1 MNFDYTLYLVT
12 DRQLM
17 SCDSLTEAVEQ
28 AILGG
33 CTMIQ
38 LREKE
43 LSSLEFYNQAVAV
56 KQVTDK
62 YHIPLIIN
70 DRIDIAMAVQATGV
84 HIGQHDLPAAAVR
97 KVIGENMLLG
107 VSASSIAE
115 AIQAQQDGADY
126 LGVGAMFPTGTK
138 TDADSVSMEEL
149 QKIRAAVSLPI
160 VVIGGIN
167 KGNAGRFKPMGI
179 DGLAV
184 VSAIIAQSDIK
195 AAAAELKDLFC
206 GKEKKMDFNAAIFD
220 LDGTILDSMDV
231 WEHIDIQFLKKRN
244 LPVPENYVTEI
255 CARSFEEAAQY
266 TIDLFGLQETVEG
279 IIEEWNNMAVEEYS
293 NHVGLLP
300 YALDYLLCLKEHG
313 IKLAVATGL
322 PEKLYMPCLKNNSI
336 LELFDALCSTDEVQ
350 RGKEYSD
357 VFELAAKKLGVAPE
371 HCIVFDDVLPA
382 IKSAKAARMLAG
394 GIYDKYSADQ
404 RAEIERIADIY
415 LLNFRQAP
423 IPHKEA

>member
-149 QKIRAAVSLPI
+149 QKIRTAVSLPI

-167 KGNAGRFKPMGI
+167 KGNRGRFKPMGI

-206 GKEKKMDFNAAIFD
+206 GKEKK
-220 LDGTILDSMDV
+220 
-231 WEHIDIQFLKKRN
+231 
-244 LPVPENYVTEI
+244 
-255 CARSFEEAAQY
+255 
-266 TIDLFGLQETVEG
+266 
-279 IIEEWNNMAVEEYS
+279 
-293 NHVGLLP
+293 
-300 YALDYLLCLKEHG
+300 HG
-313 IKLAVATGL
+313 
-322 PEKLYMPCLKNNSI
+322 
-336 LELFDALCSTDEVQ
+336 F
-350 RGKEYSD
+350 
-357 VFELAAKKLGVAPE
+357 
-371 HCIVFDDVLPA
+371 
-382 IKSAKAARMLAG
+382 
-394 GIYDKYSADQ
+394 
-404 RAEIERIADIY
+404 
-415 LLNFRQAP
+415 
-423 IPHKEA
+423 

>member
-43 LSSLEFYNQAVAV
+43 LPSLEFYNQAVAV
-56 KQVTDK
+56 KQVTER

-70 DRIDIAMAVQATGV
+70 DRIDIAMAVQAAGV
-84 HIGQHDLPAAAVR
+84 HIGQHDLPAATVR

-138 TDADSVSMEEL
+138 TDAESVSMEE
-149 QKIRAAVSLPI
+149 IRTAVSLPI

-206 GKEKKMDFNAAIFD
+206 GKEKK
-220 LDGTILDSMDV
+220 
-231 WEHIDIQFLKKRN
+231 
-244 LPVPENYVTEI
+244 
-255 CARSFEEAAQY
+255 
-266 TIDLFGLQETVEG
+266 
-279 IIEEWNNMAVEEYS
+279 
-293 NHVGLLP
+293 
-300 YALDYLLCLKEHG
+300 HG
-313 IKLAVATGL
+313 
-322 PEKLYMPCLKNNSI
+322 
-336 LELFDALCSTDEVQ
+336 F
-350 RGKEYSD
+350 
-357 VFELAAKKLGVAPE
+357 
-371 HCIVFDDVLPA
+371 
-382 IKSAKAARMLAG
+382 
-394 GIYDKYSADQ
+394 
-404 RAEIERIADIY
+404 
-415 LLNFRQAP
+415 
-423 IPHKEA
+423 

>member
-43 LSSLEFYNQAVAV
+43 LSSLESYNQAVAV

-206 GKEKKMDFNAAIFD
+206 GKEKKNGF
-220 LDGTILDSMDV
+220 
-231 WEHIDIQFLKKRN
+231 
-244 LPVPENYVTEI
+244 
-255 CARSFEEAAQY
+255 
-266 TIDLFGLQETVEG
+266 
-279 IIEEWNNMAVEEYS
+279 
-293 NHVGLLP
+293 
-300 YALDYLLCLKEHG
+300 
-313 IKLAVATGL
+313 
-322 PEKLYMPCLKNNSI
+322 
-336 LELFDALCSTDEVQ
+336 
-350 RGKEYSD
+350 
-357 VFELAAKKLGVAPE
+357 
-371 HCIVFDDVLPA
+371 
-382 IKSAKAARMLAG
+382 
-394 GIYDKYSADQ
+394 
-404 RAEIERIADIY
+404 
-415 LLNFRQAP
+415 
-423 IPHKEA
+423 

>member
-43 LSSLEFYNQAVAV
+43 LPSLEFYNQAVAV
-56 KQVTDK
+56 KQVTER

-149 QKIRAAVSLPI
+149 QIIRAAVSLPI

-206 GKEKKMDFNAAIFD
+206 GKEKK
-220 LDGTILDSMDV
+220 
-231 WEHIDIQFLKKRN
+231 
-244 LPVPENYVTEI
+244 
-255 CARSFEEAAQY
+255 
-266 TIDLFGLQETVEG
+266 
-279 IIEEWNNMAVEEYS
+279 
-293 NHVGLLP
+293 
-300 YALDYLLCLKEHG
+300 HG
-313 IKLAVATGL
+313 
-322 PEKLYMPCLKNNSI
+322 
-336 LELFDALCSTDEVQ
+336 F
-350 RGKEYSD
+350 
-357 VFELAAKKLGVAPE
+357 
-371 HCIVFDDVLPA
+371 
-382 IKSAKAARMLAG
+382 
-394 GIYDKYSADQ
+394 
-404 RAEIERIADIY
+404 
-415 LLNFRQAP
+415 
-423 IPHKEA
+423 

>member
-43 LSSLEFYNQAVAV
+43 LPSLEFYNQAVAV
-56 KQVTDK
+56 KQVTER

-70 DRIDIAMAVQATGV
+70 DRIDIAMAVQAAGV
-84 HIGQHDLPAAAVR
+84 HIGQHDLPAATVR

-138 TDADSVSMEEL
+138 TDAESVSMEEF
-149 QKIRAAVSLPI
+149 QKIRTADSLPI

-206 GKEKKMDFNAAIFD
+206 GKEKK
-220 LDGTILDSMDV
+220 
-231 WEHIDIQFLKKRN
+231 
-244 LPVPENYVTEI
+244 
-255 CARSFEEAAQY
+255 
-266 TIDLFGLQETVEG
+266 
-279 IIEEWNNMAVEEYS
+279 
-293 NHVGLLP
+293 
-300 YALDYLLCLKEHG
+300 HG
-313 IKLAVATGL
+313 
-322 PEKLYMPCLKNNSI
+322 
-336 LELFDALCSTDEVQ
+336 F
-350 RGKEYSD
+350 
-357 VFELAAKKLGVAPE
+357 
-371 HCIVFDDVLPA
+371 
-382 IKSAKAARMLAG
+382 
-394 GIYDKYSADQ
+394 
-404 RAEIERIADIY
+404 
-415 LLNFRQAP
+415 
-423 IPHKEA
+423 

>member
-43 LSSLEFYNQAVAV
+43 LPSLEFYNQAVAV
-56 KQVTDK
+56 KQVTER

-70 DRIDIAMAVQATGV
+70 DRIDITMAVQAAGV
-84 HIGQHDLPAAAVR
+84 HIGQHDLPAATVR

-138 TDADSVSMEEL
+138 TDAESVSMEEL
-149 QKIRAAVSLPI
+149 QKIRTAVSLPI

-206 GKEKKMDFNAAIFD
+206 GKEKK
-220 LDGTILDSMDV
+220 
-231 WEHIDIQFLKKRN
+231 
-244 LPVPENYVTEI
+244 
-255 CARSFEEAAQY
+255 
-266 TIDLFGLQETVEG
+266 
-279 IIEEWNNMAVEEYS
+279 
-293 NHVGLLP
+293 
-300 YALDYLLCLKEHG
+300 HG
-313 IKLAVATGL
+313 
-322 PEKLYMPCLKNNSI
+322 
-336 LELFDALCSTDEVQ
+336 F
-350 RGKEYSD
+350 
-357 VFELAAKKLGVAPE
+357 
-371 HCIVFDDVLPA
+371 
-382 IKSAKAARMLAG
+382 
-394 GIYDKYSADQ
+394 
-404 RAEIERIADIY
+404 
-415 LLNFRQAP
+415 
-423 IPHKEA
+423 